1 MTLCGKAMLA
11 ASLPAQTVGSV
22 AVLPGSTRAAGLGGS
37 GAAVVGDAGAL
48 FANPAGLATVHRLA
62 VEAGYESYPAGTTLA
77 TGAVALRIGRW
88 DWGAG
93 AATLG
98 QTYSAADVLAVSTL
112 VFRTGLVALGG
123 SAKYARE
130 TVAGAG
136 VDGWAGDAGLAV
148 AVFDLMAFGVSVQ
161 NIGGDRAGRA
171 RLPRNAR
178 AGFTLNY
185 VDPQGTLRLLTTL
198 EGQWPAAAPAFLVL
212 GAEGGAVTNGIGVL
226 VRAGYIGHSR
236 TTSAAPFTAGASIEL
251 GRLHLDYAYRADNQQ
266 GARQRMGLR
275 WTP

>member
-1 MTLCGKAMLA
+1 MLLGWNAMITSA
-11 ASLPAQTVGSV
+11 LPGQTVG
-22 AVLPGSTRAAGLGGS
+22 AIATLPGSTRAAGMGGS
-37 GAAVVGDAGAL
+37 GAALVGDAGAL

-77 TGAVALRIGRW
+77 TGALALRVGRL

-98 QTYSAADVLAVSTL
+98 RTYSAADVLAVSTL
-112 VFRTGLVALGG
+112 VFRAGLVALGG

-130 TVAGAG
+130 TLAGAR
-136 VDGWAGDAGLAV
+136 VDGWAGDAGLAI

-171 RLPRNAR
+171 RLPRSTR

-185 VDPQGTLRLLTTL
+185 VDPQGTFRLLTTL
-198 EGQWPAAAPAFLVL
+198 EGQWSPGQVAFVVL
-212 GAEGGAVTNGIGVL
+212 GAESGVVANGVGVL
-226 VRAGYIGHSR
+226 GRAGYIGHSS
-236 TTSAAPFTAGASIEL
+236 TTSASPFTAGASLEL
-251 GRLHLDYAYRADNQQ
+251 GRLHLDYAYRADDRQ
-266 GARQRMGLR
+266 GARHRMGLR